1 MNVTNEFLS
10 NLILLLPGLL
20 ASILYNTLRHRR
32 VSSPMVFIFEAA
44 IFTGV
49 IYLLANLVSY
59 CTGWNSIVTID
70 TTAKSGSIIAFS
82 PNWGFII
89 LSICLSI
96 IISGIWSWIA
106 QRDYHTWIFRSLKCT
121 DLTSKET
128 AWEDVFSR
136 EDRYVIVHRKGGNKI
151 YGWPE
156 FSSVSSEK
164 REIYISEP
172 VFIKGGKYED
182 TPSVGFLIVL
192 EDGDMVEF
200 TNKLK

>member
-1 MNVTNEFLS
+1 MNYANEFLS

-20 ASILYNTLRHRR
+20 AGILYNTLRHRR
-32 VSSPMVFIFEAA
+32 VSSPMVFVFEAA

-49 IYLLANLVSY
+49 IYLSVNLVCHY
-59 CTGWNSIVTID
+59 ADWNLIVTVD
-70 TTAKSGSIIAFS
+70 ATEKSGSTITFS
-82 PNWGFII
+82 PDWVLII
-89 LSICLSI
+89 LSIIFSVI
-96 IISGIWSWIA
+96 IPGFWSWITK
-106 QRDYHTWIFRSLKCT
+106 RDYHTWIFRFLKCT

-136 EDRYVIVHRKGGNKI
+136 EDRYVIIHRKGGNKI

-172 VFIKGGKYED
+172 SFIKDREFAD
-182 TPSVGFLIVL
+182 TSSVGFLIML

-200 TNKLK
+200 TDKSK

>member
-1 MNVTNEFLS
+1 MNYTNEFLS

-32 VSSPMVFIFEAA
+32 VSSPMVFVFEAA
-44 IFTGV
+44 IFTVV
-49 IYLLANLVSY
+49 IYIFVNLV
-59 CTGWNSIVTID
+59 CPWVGRDSIVTID
-70 TTAKSGSIIAFS
+70 TTENRGSTIAFS
-82 PNWGFII
+82 PDWVLII
-89 LSICLSI
+89 LSICFSVI
-96 IISGIWSWIA
+96 ILGIWSWIV
-106 QRDYHTWIFRSLKCT
+106 QRDYHTWIFRFLKCT

-128 AWEDVFSR
+128 AWEDVFAR
-136 EDRYVIVHRKGGNKI
+136 EDRYVIVHRTGGNKI

-172 VFIKGGKYED
+172 SFIKDGKFLD

-200 TNKLK
+200 TNKSK

>member
-1 MNVTNEFLS
+1 MNFTNEFLS

-44 IFTGV
+44 VFTGV
-49 IYLLANLVSY
+49 IYLLANFVSY

-70 TTAKSGSIIAFS
+70 TAAKDGSNIAFS
-82 PNWGFII
+82 PNWELII

-96 IISGIWSWIA
+96 TISGIWSWIV
-106 QRDYHTWIFRSLKCT
+106 QRDYHTWIFRFVKCT

-164 REIYISEP
+164 REIYISQP
-172 VFIKGGKYED
+172 SFIKDGKFSD

-192 EDGDMVEF
+192 EDGDMIEF
-200 TNKLK
+200 TNKSK